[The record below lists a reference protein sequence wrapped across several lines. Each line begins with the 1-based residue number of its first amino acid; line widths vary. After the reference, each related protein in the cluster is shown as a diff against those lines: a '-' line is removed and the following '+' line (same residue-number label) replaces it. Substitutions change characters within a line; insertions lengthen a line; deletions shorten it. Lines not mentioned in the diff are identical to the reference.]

1 MQVDVLQD
9 KVEQYAKRIKEN
21 GTFVESVM
29 MQVDVLR
36 DEAEQYAEKLKES
49 GTYVELVRM
58 KGHCH
63 NSMLRLDLFDGTGES
78 GYDAKTTYKNI
89 GAFLHKAF
97 KTT

>member
-21 GTFVESVM
+21 GTFVEAVA

-78 GYDAKTTYKNI
+78 GYGAKTTYKNI
-89 GAFLHKAF
+89 GAFLHNAF